1 MRRFVFGA
9 CSLALSLG
17 CAAGQE
23 DDAGGGGSGAT
34 GTGTNQGG
42 GFNNS
47 SGQGGSGGFSECAI
61 FTDEAVQQPAAMLIV
76 LDKSASMTT
85 NQKWATAQLAT
96 VSAIDNDAFDTMSLG
111 LVAFPASFT
120 QPPDCLCQYYCGTS
134 CDPTCLS
141 LLGQFG
147 ANQVSCGVSA
157 LPQVAIAEA
166 GTEKSNQGGV
176 RKEVYEYLVAQT
188 PLSNTDDGSP
198 IYDALNLGYQ
208 ALKAY
213 DIEKRILVL
222 ITDGGFS
229 CTSLSNRPGFSDGA
243 CNDWEHP
250 DNVNALIAMNRNDP
264 MKPVN
269 TFIVGLPGSDSTG
282 GTSGGFAVPPY
293 AMKLALSTY
302 AVSGSPET
310 VPMDCDQSA
319 VFMQG
324 SPAPAVPCHLDLT
337 TGPFDGQILA
347 DAITQIR
354 GKALGCVY
362 DLPAPPPGETINPD
376 KVNVSLTLEQMTS
389 TLPRRSTPSDTC
401 ETDGCW
407 DYTDADTLEL
417 IGKACEDVTNATS
430 AKVEIVVGCDTVVK

>member
-1 MRRFVFGA
+1 MRRFLFGA
-9 CSLALSLG
+9 SSIVLALG
-17 CAAGQE
+17 CAAGS
-23 DDAGGGGSGAT
+23 DDDGGGGSGAGNT
-34 GTGTNQGG
+34 TT
-42 GFNNS
+42 S
-47 SGQGGSGGFSECAI
+47 TTGQGGSFNTTGAGGEGGFQGCAS

-85 NQKWATAQLAT
+85 NQKWATAQLAV
-96 VSAIDNDAFDTMSLG
+96 VSAIDNDAFDSMSLG

-120 QPPDCLCQYYCGTS
+120 QPPECLCEFYCGAG
-134 CDPTCLS
+134 CDVCGPLI
-141 LLGQFG
+141 G
-147 ANQVSCGVSA
+147 QVSCGVSA
-157 LPQVAIAEA
+157 LPQVAMAEA

-176 RKEVYEYLVAQT
+176 RKEIYDYLVSES
-188 PLSNTDDGSP
+188 PLSNQDDGSP
-198 IYDALNLGYQ
+198 IYDAMNFGYQ

-229 CTSLSNRPGFSDGA
+229 CTSLSSRPGFSDGA

-250 DNVNALIAMNRNDP
+250 DNVNQLITMNRDDA

-282 GTSGGFAVPPY
+282 GMTGGYATPPY

-310 VPMDCDQSA
+310 VPLDCDQA
-319 VFMQG
+319 ATFTQG
-324 SPAPAVPCHLDLT
+324 GAAPAVPCHLDLT
-337 TGPFDGQILA
+337 TGPFDGQVLA
-347 DAITQIR
+347 DAIKEIR

-362 DLPAPPPGETINPD
+362 DLPEPPPGETINPE

-389 TLPRRSTPSDTC
+389 TLPKRSDQNDTC

-407 DYTDADTLEL
+407 DYTDADTVEL
-417 IGKACEDVTNATS
+417 LGKACEDVTNATN
-430 AKVEIVVGCDTVVK
+430 AKVEIVVGCDTIVK